1 MSLFDLQSVH
11 SLFFY
16 WAVIWVYLTYNL
28 FALIICTLKFRSY
41 WNVVISF
48 SYLVSCCHPIL
59 SNRSFLHPCW
69 YWRME
74 IHICLCA
81 LLCIFQVWKTWLS
94 SVFFRSNSTGGK
106 VHDTLCISLIFIW
119 FWTASHQPLIR
130 INLQFALRPVLW
142 RTSVWCMG
150 WSVGGWKSDNT
161 WGGCKL
167 SRWEVGVA
175 AQGLWKDS
183 IQQICGWSCC
193 PSQ

>member
-1 MSLFDLQSVH
+1 MISIFK
-11 SLFFY
+11 Y
-16 WAVIWVYLTYNL
+16 WLWVYLTYNL
-28 FALIICTLKFRSY
+28 FTISSFYWNVIWVYLTYILFALIIFTLKIQNLSLAVIQFSIFFFVSLLILG
-41 WNVVISF
+41 NVN
-48 SYLVSCCHPIL
+48 SYLFMWFVM
-59 SNRSFLHPCW
+59 
-69 YWRME
+69 Y
-74 IHICLCA
+74 
-81 LLCIFQVWKTWLS
+81 FQVWKTWLS

-119 FWTASHQPLIR
+119 FWTASNQPLIR

>member
-1 MSLFDLQSVH
+1 MSLFDLQSLHNFFFLLKCYMSLFDLH
-11 SLFFY
+11 SLCINYIHFKNSES
-16 WAVIWVYLTYNL
+16 I
-28 FALIICTLKFRSY
+28 
-41 WNVVISF
+41 
-48 SYLVSCCHPIL
+48 SCCHPVLNFFFVSLLIL
-59 SNRSFLHPCW
+59 GNVNSYLFMW
-69 YWRME
+69 FVMY
-74 IHICLCA
+74 
-81 LLCIFQVWKTWLS
+81 FQVWKTWLS

-119 FWTASHQPLIR
+119 FWTASNQPLIR